1 MLLMPHVYEEVT
13 RNNHL
18 WELKAV
24 MIYFW
29 HRKGMEQNSDV
40 THNSKVNKHTLIP
53 FTDKTSSKSANIWV
67 PSSLCIFFTLTFK
80 SYTIR
85 KITKGPQTHY
95 LPWEFDALVLQLSM
109 HWQICCKP
117 KQMSGQNNTVFFPV
131 WFNIILLFHY
141 QITWVPKQRKIMLNE
156 TILWS
161 IQPGNTLN

>member
-40 THNSKVNKHTLIP
+40 THNWKVNKHTLIP

-95 LPWEFDALVLQLSM
+95 LPWEFDALVLRLSM

-117 KQMSGQNNTVFFPV
+117 KQMLVKIIQYFF
-131 WFNIILLFHY
+131 LSDSTLFFCF
-141 QITWVPKQRKIMLNE
+141 ITKLPWSLNKE
-156 TILWS
+156 K
-161 IQPGNTLN
+161 

>member
-40 THNSKVNKHTLIP
+40 THNWKVNKHTLIP

-67 PSSLCIFFTLTFK
+67 PSSLCIFFTLTLRVTQLERSQKVHKPIICHGSLMHWYYDWVCIDRYVVTLSKCLVKIIQYFFL
-80 SYTIR
+80 SDSTLFFCF
-85 KITKGPQTHY
+85 ITK
-95 LPWEFDALVLQLSM
+95 LPGS
-109 HWQICCKP
+109 
-117 KQMSGQNNTVFFPV
+117 
-131 WFNIILLFHY
+131 
-141 QITWVPKQRKIMLNE
+141 LNKE
-156 TILWS
+156 K
-161 IQPGNTLN
+161 